1 MKRVADPGSALAA
14 ALAADAR
21 PRRGAS
27 GRVALAA
34 GLLATVA
41 IDAAA
46 VAHAALLADTA
57 RALAIDAA
65 VHAGASLVLAALLW
79 RTLPASLRTPPR
91 ASIAALVSLN
101 LFVPT
106 LAAWMRAAVWL
117 GHHVARASDDAPI
130 GRVEAPEFTST
141 RERDPTGVRAG
152 QIRAQLT
159 SGEAPPSARLS
170 ALLSIQDAPAR
181 ITSDILR
188 QLLTDPFEDIRLL
201 AYGMLDKKEKAV
213 SQRILA
219 EQATLAQA
227 ESGEDGADATTRA
240 ERLHGAHKRLAELQW
255 ELVYQ
260 KLVQGDLLRFTAR
273 EAWRH
278 AHEALAVRA
287 DDAGL
292 WYLVG
297 RLGLEADEPEAGRD
311 ALERAAR
318 LGFPRERLVPWLA
331 EYAFRERRY
340 DEVRALFG
348 ALATPPDA
356 LRVAAAYAYWKF

>member
-1 MKRVADPGSALAA
+1 
-14 ALAADAR
+14 
-21 PRRGAS
+21 
-27 GRVALAA
+27 
-34 GLLATVA
+34 
-41 IDAAA
+41 
-46 VAHAALLADTA
+46 
-57 RALAIDAA
+57 
-65 VHAGASLVLAALLW
+65 
-79 RTLPASLRTPPR
+79 
-91 ASIAALVSLN
+91 
-101 LFVPT
+101 
-106 LAAWMRAAVWL
+106 
-117 GHHVARASDDAPI
+117 
-130 GRVEAPEFTST
+130 
-141 RERDPTGVRAG
+141 VRAG

-213 SQRILA
+213 GQRILA
-219 EQATLAQA
+219 EQAALADAQA
-227 ESGEDGADATTRA
+227 GGGDPATRA
-240 ERLHGAHKRLAELQW
+240 DRLHGAHKRLAELQW

-260 KLVQGDLLRFTAR
+260 RLVQGDLLRFTAR

-278 AHEALAVRA
+278 AHEALALRE

-297 RLGLEADEPEAGRD
+297 RLGLEADEPEAGRA
-311 ALERAAR
+311 ALERAGR

-331 EYAFRERRY
+331 EYAFRERRF
-340 DEVRALFG
+340 DEVRRLFG
-348 ALATPPDA
+348 SLATPPDA